1 MNNSISKVTFR
12 SDYGS
17 IYNGSTCKDPNELK
31 SKGSNWTAYM
41 NIVCVLAGSG
51 TLGIPYAIQLG
62 GWISIPIL
70 ILSAIMTYYANIK
83 LIECLYYD
91 GTRKTSMSDL
101 AYEAYG
107 NVGFLIIGFFFN
119 ALCIGCP
126 ILFLILAGHS
136 LQELFINVGIDLGI
150 RTWVYIC
157 ASIMCIPFILLRSM
171 KEAAFLSVVGTIT
184 TAFVIIVI
192 SVTSVVEYP
201 NNRDKQHE
209 FINFRNIPL
218 SMATFS
224 FSYGGN
230 FIFPQVEASLKEPNA
245 WTEILRFA
253 IFSVTI
259 MYLIIGIPAYL
270 TYGETLRSP
279 VYIGL
284 QPGFPITISIIMI
297 TIHILLALPV
307 YLTVFSVE
315 IENYLGFDTKN
326 LSKIRQ
332 HILRILLRIIIMIF
346 TVYIAV
352 NVPYFSDLM
361 QLFGATGNGV
371 LSVIAPILFW
381 IKLIGWKELNG
392 FKDKCWVI
400 FMLTFSTCVTV
411 IGTIDALNILWID
424 ITEKS

>member
-1 MNNSISKVTFR
+1 MYKSKSEAIFRSESYSHYGSISK
-12 SDYGS
+12 
-17 IYNGSTCKDPNELK
+17 DPVNE
-31 SKGSNWTAYM
+31 GSNWAAYM

-62 GWISIPIL
+62 GWISVPIL
-70 ILSAIMTYYANIK
+70 IISATMTYYANTK
-83 LIECLYYD
+83 LIECLHYD
-91 GTRKTSMSDL
+91 EQNSKRKTSMSDL

-107 NVGFLIIGFFFN
+107 NAGFFVIGFFFN

-126 ILFLILAGHS
+126 ILFLILAGHN
-136 LQELFINVGIDLGI
+136 LQELFTNIGIDLGI
-150 RTWVYIC
+150 RTWIYIC

-171 KEAAFLSVVGTIT
+171 KEAAFLSAVGTIT
-184 TAFVIIVI
+184 TAFVVIVI
-192 SVTSVVEYP
+192 SITSIVEYP
-201 NNRDKQHE
+201 NNRDKRHE

-230 FIFPQVEASLKEPNA
+230 FIFPQIEASLKNPKK
-245 WTEILRFA
+245 WPEILRFA

-284 QPGFPITISIIMI
+284 QPGFSITISIIMI
-297 TIHILLALPV
+297 TIHVLLALPV
-307 YLTVFSVE
+307 YQTVFSVE

-371 LSVIAPILFW
+371 LSVIMPILFW
-381 IKLIGWKELNG
+381 IKLIGWEKLNG

-400 FMLTFSTCVTV
+400 FTLTFSLCATI

-424 ITEKS
+424 ITEKL